1 MSASRE
7 EATSIKPIEALHADL
22 LIIREHLHMENYR
35 AALVQVL
42 ESIKFLEEN
51 KLF

>member
-1 MSASRE
+1 MN
-7 EATSIKPIEALHADL
+7 IEFANQL
-22 LIIREHLHMENYR
+22 LEYVDKDTREHLHMENYR